1 MEIYVFI
8 GILQLYPYTF
18 TPLGYMSCEGQTL
31 SISQYQTLYAL
42 IGSTYG
48 GDGRTTFALP
58 NLKGAEPLPQMKY
71 YIAKTVSGEFSA
83 IVERVIE
90 SLKAEGFGVLTD
102 IDVKAT
108 MKKKL
113 DIDFRDYRILG
124 ACNPPLA
131 HQALTADDKI
141 GTMLP
146 CNVIVQDLGGGKI
159 EVAAINP
166 AVSMEHVGNPTLNT
180 LAETVTSKLKRVIAT
195 I

>member
-1 MEIYVFI
+1 M
-8 GILQLYPYTF
+8 Q
-18 TPLGYMSCEGQTL
+18 
-31 SISQYQTLYAL
+31 
-42 IGSTYG
+42 
-48 GDGRTTFALP
+48 
-58 NLKGAEPLPQMKY
+58 Y
-71 YIAKTVSGEFSA
+71 YIATTVSGGFPA
-83 IVERVIE
+83 TVERAIE
-90 SLKAEGFGVLTD
+90 SLKAEGFGVLTE

-113 DIDFRDYRILG
+113 DLDFREYRILG

-146 CNVIVQDLGGGKI
+146 CNVIVQDIGGGRI

-166 AVSMEHVGNPTLNT
+166 AISISMQHVGNPTLQT
-180 LAETVTSKLKRVIAT
+180 IADSVTGKLKRVIAA

>member
-1 MEIYVFI
+1 MQYYV
-8 GILQLYPYTF
+8 
-18 TPLGYMSCEGQTL
+18 
-31 SISQYQTLYAL
+31 
-42 IGSTYG
+42 
-48 GDGRTTFALP
+48 
-58 NLKGAEPLPQMKY
+58 
-71 YIAKTVSGEFSA
+71 AKTVSGGFSA
-83 IVERVIE
+83 SIKRVIE
-90 SLKAEGFGVLTD
+90 SLKAEGFGVLTE

-131 HQALTADDKI
+131 HQVLTADDKI

-146 CNVIVQDLGGGKI
+146 CNVIMQDLGGGQI

-166 AVSMEHVGNPTLNT
+166 AVSMEHVGNPTLKT
-180 LAETVTSKLKRVIAT
+180 IAESVTGKLKRVIAA